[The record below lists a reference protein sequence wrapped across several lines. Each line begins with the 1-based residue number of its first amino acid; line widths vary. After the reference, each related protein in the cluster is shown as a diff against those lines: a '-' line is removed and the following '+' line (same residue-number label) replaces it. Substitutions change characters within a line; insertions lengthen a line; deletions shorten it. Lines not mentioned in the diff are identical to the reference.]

1 MVYHR
6 KLEHLPGFAI
16 TGTEPAHLT
25 VLAAIVGPRAAELV
39 PAIERLGG
47 LAPVVSDDMVIAEL
61 PEVLETIEFVL
72 GAVEALTDRRGGVH
86 MGKVTAN
93 DDAAGGHPGRVAVAL
108 SGLAEPGQSL
118 ITGGVIVEM
127 GDDGFERFRTG
138 SMGAAELDDSSYAVY
153 SIVRRAPLP

>member
-1 MVYHR
+1 MVYQR

-25 VLAAIVGPRAAELV
+25 VLVTVVGSRASELV

-47 LAPVVSDDMVIAEL
+47 RAPVVSEGMVTAEL

-72 GAVEALTDRRGGVH
+72 GAVEALPDRRGGVH

-93 DDAAGGHPGRVAVAL
+93 DDAVGGHPGRVTVAL
-108 SGLAEPGQSL
+108 AGLAEPGETL

-127 GDDGFERFRTG
+127 GDGGFERFKTG
-138 SMGAAELDDSSYAVY
+138 SMGAADLDASSYAVY
-153 SIVRRAPLP
+153 SIVRRPPPP